1 MTVAETGNP
10 IFAPTIGPGAG
21 MIMRKIVPSVAI
33 RAVVFA
39 NRAPLAFG
47 KIRTPT
53 FPVDGPASA
62 DRLGGIAVDYTLRWI
77 LFRLLKNLLQPEMQP
92 RCRTANPPDFLI
104 GIFALALLEA
114 LSVWFKLR
122 SIREISS

>member
-1 MTVAETGNP
+1 
-10 IFAPTIGPGAG
+10 
-21 MIMRKIVPSVAI
+21 
-33 RAVVFA
+33 
-39 NRAPLAFG
+39 
-47 KIRTPT
+47 
-53 FPVDGPASA
+53 
-62 DRLGGIAVDYTLRWI
+62 
-77 LFRLLKNLLQPEMQP
+77 MQP